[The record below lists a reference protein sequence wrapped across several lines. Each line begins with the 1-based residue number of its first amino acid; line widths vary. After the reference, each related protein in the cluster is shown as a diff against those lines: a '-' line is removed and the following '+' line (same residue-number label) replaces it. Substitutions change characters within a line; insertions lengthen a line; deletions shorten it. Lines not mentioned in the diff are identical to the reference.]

1 MRRRPN
7 GKWAN
12 PVKPQV
18 PPASQQHLGE
28 TQAPRET
35 RTKDVRVQ
43 LVAGRVLGS
52 PEKIQDVQLNVNFK
66 YITNNLIRVSMSR
79 SEMYMGVMQFYLL
92 NLTPLWG
99 RGCRGGPQGCARGGF
114 PRSPAS
120 RGEMRGGLPRRRR
133 DDQRP
138 PPRGGA
144 ILPESTDK
152 EVDSG
157 IYFPLNSFCKNKIIL
172 RNYKKEL
179 FQEHFS
185 IPV

>member
-18 PPASQQHLGE
+18 PPVSQQHLGE

-66 YITNNLIRVSMSR
+66 YITNNLIRVSMSQ

-99 RGCRGGPQGCARGGF
+99 RGVQGWP
-114 PRSPAS
+114 PRTCQ
-120 RGEMRGGLPRRRR
+120 RGLPKKSSLKGR
-133 DDQRP
+133 DERWPPKEEEGRP
-138 PPRGGA
+138 AATTSPWCNPSR
-144 ILPESTDK
+144 
-152 EVDSG
+152 V
-157 IYFPLNSFCKNKIIL
+157 
-172 RNYKKEL
+172 
-179 FQEHFS
+179 H
-185 IPV
+185 